1 MNKVNSKRLKAQLTT
16 KGYEKI
22 IKALDIPIFS
32 KGANYWTLYTGCHNK
47 NPFDGSPKLLFYPD
61 SGIFRCLTECN
72 CSMDVISLCQR
83 RLVLLGQK
91 SSFIDAVHFIL
102 EVTGL
107 ELEDVKR
114 IAKPNVCN
122 WQDGLEKFVRFRQGE
137 SSLKI
142 YNKSILNQLEEVYP
156 DEWVSEGISIETMA
170 QYQIKYYSRTQCT
183 TIPCFDKD
191 GQLIGIR
198 GRFWEPEQIEQ
209 GKYRPLALLDG
220 TTYKFP
226 TNDVFYNIN
235 WVWPEIE
242 KTGKAVLVEGEKSCM
257 KAHEWFKD
265 KSTVLGLYGSNIGMR
280 RRNQLIKMGVKEV
293 YLALDSDFHTIGD
306 EEYQAF
312 EKKMFNLA
320 RLFNGY
326 ADVYVVYNN
335 IGLDAYKCSPFDFD
349 RETYERMF
357 NNRERI

>member
-1 MNKVNSKRLKAQLTT
+1 
-16 KGYEKI
+16 
-22 IKALDIPIFS
+22 
-32 KGANYWTLYTGCHNK
+32 
-47 NPFDGSPKLLFYPD
+47 
-61 SGIFRCLTECN
+61 
-72 CSMDVISLCQR
+72 
-83 RLVLLGQK
+83 
-91 SSFIDAVHFIL
+91 
-102 EVTGL
+102 
-107 ELEDVKR
+107 
-114 IAKPNVCN
+114 
-122 WQDGLEKFVRFRQGE
+122 
-137 SSLKI
+137 
-142 YNKSILNQLEEVYP
+142 
-156 DEWVSEGISIETMA
+156 
-170 QYQIKYYSRTQCT
+170 
-183 TIPCFDKD
+183 
-191 GQLIGIR
+191 
-198 GRFWEPEQIEQ
+198 
-209 GKYRPLALLDG
+209 
-220 TTYKFP
+220 
-226 TNDVFYNIN
+226 
-235 WVWPEIE
+235 
-242 KTGKAVLVEGEKSCM
+242 M